1 MPNLI
6 SDNDNMKIEIEKDD
20 PDQLHSEMDTSGKTI
35 EELKEQIRLEEL
47 EAKKNTEDSKSVKS
61 DASTKSQTNT
71 HVTQPKSESDL
82 RDEANKIEEMHPST
96 KPKKDKMK
104 EEMDKYKPKPE
115 DDDDD
120 GISDG
125 MCYH

>member
-20 PDQLHSEMDTSGKTI
+20 HDQLHSDKSGKTI
-35 EELKEQIRLEEL
+35 EELKEQIKLEEL
-47 EAKKNTEDSKSVKS
+47 ETKKNTEDSKSVKS

-71 HVTQPKSESDL
+71 NVTQPKSESKL
-82 RDEANKIEEMHPST
+82 KDEANKIEEMHPST
-96 KPKKDKMK
+96 KPKKDKVQ
-104 EEMDKYKPKPE
+104 EEMNKYKPKPE
-115 DDDDD
+115 EDDDD
-120 GISDG
+120 GITDG